1 MPLKLTMKP
10 ACDLERDTSDPIKF
24 DDGTIG
30 TGYYEAEKEYPR
42 YFEHITKNGKTVA
55 WFEFVD

>member
-1 MPLKLTMKP
+1 MKP